1 MGTEGVAVMTPAMAG
16 AARDDHAW
24 VRGLAGR
31 FLVFEGPDGSGKTTQ
46 YRRFADLARAH
57 GVGVCEVREPGGTA
71 ISERIRDV
79 LLDVSHDEMS
89 VRCETLLYMASRAQ
103 LVAERIVPALAK
115 NELVLADRFVSSTL
129 AYQGAAGGM
138 REDEIMHVARV
149 ACGDVW
155 PDLVV
160 IFDVDERTAAHRMGL
175 LLDRM
180 EAKGAEFHRR
190 VREGYRAQAAAEPR
204 RHLLINATPGEDEVE
219 GDFLERLR
227 GWVEEKKNWKR

>member
-1 MGTEGVAVMTPAMAG
+1 MGTEGVAVMSPAKAG
-16 AARDDHAW
+16 AAREDCPW
-24 VRGLAGR
+24 VKALAGK
-31 FLVFEGPDGSGKTTQ
+31 FIVFEGPDGSGKTTQ

-57 GVGVCEVREPGGTA
+57 GLGVCEVREPGGTA

-79 LLDVSHDEMS
+79 LLDVNHDEMS

-115 NELVLADRFVSSTL
+115 NELVVADRFVSSTL

-138 REDEIMHVARV
+138 REDEIMHVAKV

-160 IFDVDERTAAHRMGL
+160 IFDVDEQTAAHRMGL

-180 EAKGAEFHRR
+180 EAKGSAFHRR
-190 VREGYRAQAAAEPR
+190 VRDGYKHQAMAEPG
-204 RHLLINATPGEDEVE
+204 RHLLIDATAGEDEVE
-219 GDFLERLR
+219 GEFLGALR
-227 GWVEEKKNWKR
+227 GWVER

>member
-1 MGTEGVAVMTPAMAG
+1 MDAEGIAVMTPAQAG
-16 AARDDHAW
+16 EARDDCAW
-24 VRGLAGR
+24 VRALAGK
-31 FLVFEGPDGSGKTTQ
+31 FIVFEGPDGSGKTTQ

-57 GVGVCEVREPGGTA
+57 GVKVCEVREPGGTA

-79 LLDVSHDEMS
+79 LLDVNHDEMS

-138 REDEIMHVARV
+138 SEEEIMHVAKV

-155 PDLVV
+155 PELVV
-160 IFDVDERTAAHRMGL
+160 IFDVDEQTAAHRMGL

-180 EAKGAEFHRR
+180 EAKGAAFHRR
-190 VREGYRAQAAAEPR
+190 VRDGYQHQAAVEPD
-204 RHLLINATPGEDEVE
+204 RHLMIDARPGEDAVE
-219 GDFLERLR
+219 ASFLTALE
-227 GWVEEKKNWKR
+227 GWVTARGL

>member
-1 MGTEGVAVMTPAMAG
+1 MGTEGVAVMTPARAG
-16 AARDDHAW
+16 AAREELSW
-24 VRGLAGR
+24 VNRLAGR
-31 FLVFEGPDGSGKTTQ
+31 FVVFEGPDGSGKTTQ
-46 YRRFADLARAH
+46 YRRFADLARAR
-57 GVGVCEVREPGGTA
+57 GLTVCEVREPGGTA

-79 LLDVSHDEMS
+79 LLDVNHDEMS

-103 LVAERIVPALAK
+103 LVAERIVPALRK

-138 REDEIMHVARV
+138 SETEIMHVAEV

-160 IFDVDERTAAHRMGL
+160 IFDVDEQTAAHRMGL

-180 EAKGAEFHRR
+180 EAKGAAFHQR
-190 VREGYRAQAAAEPR
+190 VRAGYKAQAEREPG
-204 RHLLINATPGEDEVE
+204 RHLLIDARPGEDAVE
-219 GDFLERLR
+219 REFLRELEGWVGERL
-227 GWVEEKKNWKR
+227 G